1 MMTCAHPLCSSI
13 VRKGIVG
20 LTGALMI
27 VFVLG
32 HMTGNLL
39 IFLPPEAI
47 NSYAEFL
54 HEAGHGALIW
64 LSRLGLLTIFAVH
77 IGLTISLKYENKKA
91 RPIAYAA
98 HQPLA
103 SNWASRHMLLTGLVV
118 LLFVVY
124 HLLHFTAGVT
134 DHSADWRRPIGGPGR
149 PHLLDVHSMVVN
161 GFQNPY
167 IASFYIVCQIVLGMH
182 LWHGGSSLFQSLGI
196 NRGFWKRI
204 TAWAGPVVAVIV
216 VVGNCSIPIAIQ
228 ARFIQC
234 QADIEMKKA
243 EIDFRNGK
251 LPRLWSPANGG
262 SASAS
267 QPH

>member
-27 VFVLG
+27 AFVLG

-64 LSRLGLLTIFAVH
+64 LSRLGLITIFVVH

-118 LLFVVY
+118 MLFVIY
-124 HLLHFTAGVT
+124 HLLHFTAGLT

-149 PHLLDVHSMVVN
+149 PHLLDVHSMVVK
-161 GFQNPY
+161 GFQDPY

-204 TAWAGPVVAVIV
+204 TAWAGPVVAVV
-216 VVGNCSIPIAIQ
+216 VVAGNCSIPIAIQ
-228 ARFIQC
+228 ARFIEC
-234 QADIEMKKA
+234 HADIEMKKA
-243 EIDFRNGK
+243 EIDSMNGK

>member
-1 MMTCAHPLCSSI
+1 
-13 VRKGIVG
+13 
-20 LTGALMI
+20 
-27 VFVLG
+27 
-32 HMTGNLL
+32 
-39 IFLPPEAI
+39 
-47 NSYAEFL
+47 
-54 HEAGHGALIW
+54 
-64 LSRLGLLTIFAVH
+64 
-77 IGLTISLKYENKKA
+77 
-91 RPIAYAA
+91 
-98 HQPLA
+98 
-103 SNWASRHMLLTGLVV
+103 MLLTGLVV
-118 LLFVVY
+118 MLFVIY

>member
-1 MMTCAHPLCSSI
+1 MTCTHPLCSSI

-20 LTGALMI
+20 LTGALLI
-27 VFVLG
+27 LFVLG

-64 LSRLGLLTIFAVH
+64 ITRLGLLTIFIVH
-77 IGLTISLKYENKKA
+77 IGLTISLKSENASA

-98 HQPLA
+98 HQPLV

-124 HLLHFTAGVT
+124 HLLHFTAGLT
-134 DHSADWRRPIGGPGR
+134 DNSADWRRPIGGPGH
-149 PHLLDVHSMVVN
+149 PHLLDVHTMVVKA
-161 GFQNPY
+161 FQDPY
-167 IASFYIVCQIVLGMH
+167 IASFYIVCQIVLGLH

-196 NRGFWKRI
+196 NRGVWRGV
-204 TAWAGPVVAVIV
+204 TAWAGPIVASVV

-228 ARFIQC
+228 ARLIQC
-234 QADIEMKKA
+234 QPDIELKKA
-243 EIDFRNGK
+243 ELDALNGNLPK
-251 LPRLWSPANGG
+251 LWRPAGDGPG
-262 SASAS
+262 SAP